1 MYKAKERKGR
11 AVQQNGQLD
20 DAYNKNW
27 FSLLKIHLL
36 KILKLKYFWGSEVK
50 KISLEIPFLV

>member
-27 FSLLKIHLL
+27 FSLLKI
-36 KILKLKYFWGSEVK
+36 LKLKYFLGSEVK